1 MNEQPGIQIIISTGP
16 EDTRR
21 ATLGFAAAAAAG
33 ACGMPVTV
41 FLVLDGARWAL
52 LLEGTEVCVAGFPPI
67 SELFEAILAAGG
79 RIEVCPTCLDGACGI
94 PSQGRADSML
104 RPGVNFAG
112 LTAVAVRMTQVPTVT
127 F

>member
-33 ACGMPVTV
+33 ACGVAVAV
-41 FLVLDGARWAL
+41 FLVLDGAQWAL
-52 LLEGTEVCVAGFPPI
+52 QSEAGAEVCAAGFQPI

-79 RIEVCPTCLDGACGI
+79 RIDVCPTCLDGACGI

-104 RPGVNFAG
+104 RRGESILQA
-112 LTAVAVRMTQVPTVT
+112 
-127 F
+127 